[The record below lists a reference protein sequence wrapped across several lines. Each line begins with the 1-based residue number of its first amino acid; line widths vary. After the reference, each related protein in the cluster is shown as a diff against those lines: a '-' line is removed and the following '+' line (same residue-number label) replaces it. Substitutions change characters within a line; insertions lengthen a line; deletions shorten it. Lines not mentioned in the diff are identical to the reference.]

1 MKYVLVESLI
11 KLAQKVFKNKN
22 RIGAL
27 KYVQLASQVFYE
39 SFLRNAKIT
48 LGMVQ

>member
-22 RIGAL
+22 RISAL
-27 KYVQLASQVFYE
+27 KYVQLGSLVFYE
-39 SFLRNAKIT
+39 SFKEMQKL
-48 LGMVQ
+48 L